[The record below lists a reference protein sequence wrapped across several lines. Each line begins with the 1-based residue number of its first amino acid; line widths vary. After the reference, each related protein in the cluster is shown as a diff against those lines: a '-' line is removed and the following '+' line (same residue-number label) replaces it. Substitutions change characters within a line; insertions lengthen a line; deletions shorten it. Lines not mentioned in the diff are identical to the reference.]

1 MSNTSINC
9 TRQGCPHPGDNLKVA
24 AERGIFDL
32 FEKHLDHLDS
42 IVAPNG
48 DTILHIYVSCH
59 WEISTDFMK
68 QVVVKCPRLF
78 SQENCGGDT
87 PLHVAAR
94 HGYTDV
100 AKELIRLAE
109 VSYDALETHSGEV
122 ATETLHDAVD
132 TQHGKVATE
141 MLHDVVDTHSV
152 EATTVTFHDVDTQSG
167 EVAIRILDNEADIQ
181 SGEVATETLHDA
193 LDTQIGEVATETLHD
208 AVDTQSEEVAA
219 GILHDAVDT
228 QSEEVATE
236 TLHDAVDTQHGK
248 VATEMLHDVVDTH
261 SVEATTV
268 TFHDVDTQSGEVA
281 IRILDNEADIQSGEV
296 ATETLHDALDT
307 QIGEVATET
316 LHDAVD
322 TQSEE
327 VAAGMLHDAV
337 DTQSEEVATER
348 AMKAVRKLLRKVN
361 GKKETALHVAA
372 RNEKSLGVVKTI
384 LSKEDPHYIY
394 SANNRGETPLY
405 LAVDNTCTNIVAE
418 LLNNPN
424 SRSLDY
430 GGPDG
435 ETVLHTAVRR
445 WDTDVVCML
454 LEKQSSLIKKKG
466 KFEWTPLHVA
476 AHEGSR
482 STVVTLLDKDKSIA
496 NIATETL
503 EMTALHVAAAK
514 GNKHAMNEI
523 ISKCSDCCKFT
534 SKDGKNV
541 LHYAV
546 YSKNEEVLKAIL
558 ENSSLISLIIKK
570 DNNGSTPVHLFKGL
584 GLPLPTFVV
593 DGDNDAFILWKKLYD
608 RIPNN
613 FIIKDGSFS
622 ILGDIFD
629 VLECR
634 PRGKENIIDV
644 MKCAPTY
651 KTKMAKEREEKIILQ
666 LKEAKDSHLVTAA
679 LVATVTFAAA
689 FTLPGGYVSDE
700 KDSGKGTPI
709 LSKNSA
715 FKAFIIS
722 DTIAMVLSISSVF
735 INFIMA
741 MLGYGPKYYWLIKT
755 AFRFILL
762 AMGAMVVAFV
772 TGTYAV
778 LAPSLGLAIATCAIG
793 LSFFLFLFYIFIRL
807 YRIPRGGGGDDDD
820 DDDGRILTLSWLSF
834 GGWWLIDGWLLIDEM
849 PPNPKPRV
857 RPKGWYV
864 RRGAP

>member
-9 TRQGCPHPGDNLKVA
+9 TRQGCPHTGDNLKVA

-78 SQENCGGDT
+78 SQENCGGNT

-94 HGYTDV
+94 HGYTEV

-109 VSYDALETHSGEV
+109 VSYDALETQSGEV

-132 TQHGKVATE
+132 TQHGEVATE
-141 MLHDVVDTHSV
+141 MLHDAVDTHSV

-181 SGEVATETLHDA
+181 S
-193 LDTQIGEVATETLHD
+193 
-208 AVDTQSEEVAA
+208 
-219 GILHDAVDT
+219 
-228 QSEEVATE
+228 
-236 TLHDAVDTQHGK
+236 
-248 VATEMLHDVVDTH
+248 
-261 SVEATTV
+261 
-268 TFHDVDTQSGEVA
+268 
-281 IRILDNEADIQSGEV
+281 REV

-348 AMKAVRKLLRKVN
+348 AMKAIRKMLRKVN
-361 GKKETALHVAA
+361 EKKETALHVAA

-454 LEKQSSLIKKKG
+454 LEKQSSLVKKKG

-482 STVVTLLDKDKSIA
+482 SMVVALLDKDKSIA
-496 NIATETL
+496 YIATETL

-523 ISKCSDCCKFT
+523 ISKCSDCCKLT

-613 FIIKDGSFS
+613 FIIKINDTNYIRRLLQDGSFS

-778 LAPSLGLAIATCAIG
+778 LAPSLGLAIATCAVVL
-793 LSFFLFLFYIFIRL
+793 LSAGIRGRCRSLLELFCR
-807 YRIPRGGGGDDDD
+807 R
-820 DDDGRILTLSWLSF
+820 T
-834 GGWWLIDGWLLIDEM
+834 M
-849 PPNPKPRV
+849 
-857 RPKGWYV
+857 
-864 RRGAP
+864 RGALVGNSLGSNRQGDSERREWDAEETHYCPSHLGFLIFLPYLATVA